1 VEKISIRQLE
11 PKDTPDLVSIY
22 KSITQTPEVDEFEK
36 MINELAKIKSH
47 ACFVAL
53 SQDRVIGYIVSYY
66 LTVSFGIHKSAW
78 IPMVG
83 VSPEFMGHGI
93 GKRLAETVFDYYK
106 SRGIQAVYTSVR
118 WFDADVLSFFRTLG
132 FNRSEFI
139 NLQKRLDD

>member
-1 VEKISIRQLE
+1 MENFIIRRLE
-11 PKDTPDLVSIY
+11 PEDTAALVGIY
-22 KSITQTPEVDEFEK
+22 KSITQTPDVAAFEK
-36 MINELAKIKSH
+36 MINDLARIKSH

-83 VSPEFMGHGI
+83 VNPEFMGHGI
-93 GKRLAETVFDYYK
+93 GKKLAETVFDYYR
-106 SRGIQAVYTSVR
+106 SRGVQAVYTTVR
-118 WFDADVLSFFRTLG
+118 WFDGDVLSFFRTLG
-132 FNRSEFI
+132 FNRSEFV